1 MSETEPRF
9 WDGLGPRLIVTAAT
23 LLLVLV
29 ILIFVL
35 LRWGEMVPEQDNA
48 DAVAPSQAAGHR

>member
-9 WDGLGPRLIVTAAT
+9 WDGHGPRLIVGAVT
-23 LLLVLV
+23 LLLVVLL

-35 LRWGEMVPEQDNA
+35 LR
-48 DAVAPSQAAGHR
+48 

>member
-9 WDGLGPRLIVTAAT
+9 WDGLGPRLIVIAAT

-29 ILIFVL
+29 
-35 LRWGEMVPEQDNA
+35 MV
-48 DAVAPSQAAGHR
+48 SRFG

>member
-9 WDGLGPRLIVTAAT
+9 WDGLGPRLIVTAAR
-23 LLLVLV
+23 LLLVLVLV

-35 LRWGEMVPEQDNA
+35 LR
-48 DAVAPSQAAGHR
+48 

>member
-9 WDGLGPRLIVTAAT
+9 WDGLGPRLIVGAVT

-29 ILIFVL
+29 ILIFVW
-35 LRWGEMVPEQDNA
+35 LR
-48 DAVAPSQAAGHR
+48 

>member
-9 WDGLGPRLIVTAAT
+9 WDGHGPRLIVGAVA
-23 LLLVLV
+23 LVLVLV

-35 LRWGEMVPEQDNA
+35 LR
-48 DAVAPSQAAGHR
+48 

>member
-9 WDGLGPRLIVTAAT
+9 WDGLGPTLIVIAAR

-35 LRWGEMVPEQDNA
+35 LR
-48 DAVAPSQAAGHR
+48 